1 MSGATE
7 TRPSPLTLIPSDPEP
22 LLAWKD
28 AVVPEAPDGDDD
40 ELPGSV
46 DADES
51 EPQATSKS
59 ADRRAPTIRAAPIPF
74 FTLTSPFALGPAPAP
89 G

>member
-7 TRPSPLTLIPSDPEP
+7 TRPSPLTLIPPDPVP
-22 LLAWKD
+22 SLACKD
-28 AVVPEAPDGDDD
+28 AAAPEAPDGDAD
-40 ELPGSV
+40 EPPVSV

-59 ADRRAPTIRAAPIPF
+59 ADRRAPTIRVAPMPF
-74 FTLTSPFALGPAPAP
+74 FTLISPFALGPAPAP